1 MSLKTNRAI
10 KSITFGAIGVAI
22 AILALLFASQSVHSD
37 EASFDAYETV
47 HDAKVGVWADDTTDD
62 NLDDATGGY
71 IQPYE
76 PVKSETIYLDGGKKV
91 CFKLESGVSVA
102 YYCN

>member
-1 MSLKTNRAI
+1 MSAKTNRAI
-10 KSITFGAIGVAI
+10 KSITLGAAFTAFII
-22 AILALLFASQSVHSD
+22 ILLMLASEQARGD

-47 HDAKVGVWADDTTDD
+47 RDAKIGVWADDTTGDAVE
-62 NLDDATGGY
+62 DATEGY

-76 PVKSETIYLDGGKKV
+76 PVKSETIYLNNGKKV